1 MPSPVGHAL
10 AGVATVWTISPRA
23 PRRLV
28 IVAAALATLPDADLI
43 QAGSHRSFTHSLG
56 AVIAVTI
63 IAAAVTGWVNR
74 GRGTAAGFPNSNAGL
89 KGPRLGTTSPVGV
102 ALICGAAYASH
113 LLLDWLGADHFAPYG
128 IRALWPFDDGWYI
141 SGLDIFQQTAR
152 RQLLTW
158 PVIVQNAS
166 AITQEIAILGPILYL
181 LWLVRV
187 KPAARLAPELTGAHH
202 PAE

>member
-10 AGVATVWTISPRA
+10 AGVATIWTLTPRA
-23 PRRLV
+23 SRRLLA
-28 IVAAALATLPDADLI
+28 VAATLAALPDADLVHH
-43 QAGSHRSFTHSLG
+43 GWHRVFTHSIG
-56 AVIAVTI
+56 AVIVVTI

-74 GRGTAAGFPNSNAGL
+74 KQGGASRSPNGL
-89 KGPRLGTTSPVGV
+89 TSPISV

-113 LLLDWLGADHFAPYG
+113 LLLDWLAADYYAPYG

-141 SGLDIFQQTAR
+141 SGFDIFRQTAR
-152 RQLLTW
+152 RQMLTW
-158 PVIVQNAS
+158 PVFVQNVQ
-166 AITQEIAILGPILYL
+166 AITLEIAILGPILYL

-187 KPAARLAPELTGAHH
+187 KPATRLASELTGAHH